1 MQFNNSLKDNQVS
14 THFMKINGWPEAE
27 ERFHSCLSQREVHQ
41 LTGMRGYTLNR
52 AQRELGSDEDH
63 LSLPS
68 LNQPKDTNPKD
79 TRPHISNAYKIT
91 LLPST
96 SVSIAEPSSQHPEA
110 GERMEYILA
119 HASLYIYKI
128 KA

>member
-1 MQFNNSLKDNQVS
+1 MARSRGKIPFMPQPKGS
-14 THFMKINGWPEAE
+14 TPAYRHEGIYFEQSPK
-27 ERFHSCLSQREVHQ
+27 RK
-41 LTGMRGYTLNR
+41 
-52 AQRELGSDEDH
+52 GSDEDH

-79 TRPHISNAYKIT
+79 TRPHISSAYKIT

-119 HASLYIYKI
+119 HASLHIYKI